1 MQGTPESRTHSP
13 GYSVPTRLRPAWAL
27 SASRRPSIVPASV
40 RLMRER
46 FARWLLVNL
55 ALALTLLG
63 RPAGACDSPSVDEE
77 ALRAWAADT
86 SLMSEERRVPG
97 LKSAGEG
104 VRASKSGPTS
114 QPATLTP
121 ARPELVALIAV
132 DELEP
137 TPPPASRGLRQAS
150 AASARGPPAVAV

>member
-1 MQGTPESRTHSP
+1 
-13 GYSVPTRLRPAWAL
+13 
-27 SASRRPSIVPASV
+27 
-40 RLMRER
+40 MRER

-63 RPAGACDSPSVDEE
+63 RPGGACDKPSVDDE

-97 LKSAGEG
+97 LERAGEG
-104 VRASKSGPTS
+104 ARTSKSGPTA
-114 QPATLTP
+114 QAATLEP
-121 ARPELVALIAV
+121 VRPELIALVLV

-137 TPPPASRGLRQAS
+137 TPPPACLATGQAY
-150 AASARGPPAVAV
+150 AASARGPPAVTA